1 MTQLSIIFLGTGGSW
16 PTVKRNVSS
25 VALKRAGEILLFDCG
40 EGTQRQFQKSSLSY
54 MQTSKIFITHFH
66 GDHFLGIP
74 GLIQTMQLNDRDIP
88 LYIYGPKG
96 MNDILVQLLSLGYF
110 KPNYPVISQELDGGD
125 ILEFEGYKIN
135 VIRANHGVPALAYC
149 LVENMRPGKFDK
161 PKALSL
167 GIPEGPLFSKL
178 QKGETI
184 SLKDGR
190 KITPD
195 VVLGPERKG
204 RKIVFSGDTRPM
216 KEMVEFA
223 KDADVLIHE
232 ATFESELEDVAGEYG
247 HTTAAQ
253 AAEIAKEANVEKLFL
268 IHISPRYIDYR
279 LLEEDARKIFKESF
293 VPKDFQE
300 IEVKLKK

>member
-54 MQTSKIFITHFH
+54 MQISKIFITHFH

>member
-1 MTQLSIIFLGTGGSW
+1 MVIIS
-16 PTVKRNVSS
+16 
-25 VALKRAGEILLFDCG
+25 
-40 EGTQRQFQKSSLSY
+40 
-54 MQTSKIFITHFH
+54 
-66 GDHFLGIP
+66 LGIP
-74 GLIQTMQLNDRDIP
+74 GLIQTVQLNDRDIP

-96 MNDILVQLLSLGYF
+96 MNDLLVQLLSLGYF

-178 QKGETI
+178 QKVKQSALRMVEKLLQML
-184 SLKDGR
+184 SLDMSAK
-190 KITPD
+190 
-195 VVLGPERKG
+195 EENC
-204 RKIVFSGDTRPM
+204 FSGDTRPM

-253 AAEIAKEANVEKLFL
+253 AAEIAKEANVEKLF
-268 IHISPRYIDYR
+268 
-279 LLEEDARKIFKESF
+279 
-293 VPKDFQE
+293 
-300 IEVKLKK
+300 